1 MKRKRTSASSDGA
14 GDEAA
19 PSLEARFAEGQ
30 HRLNERRRRLIQAI
44 LDSPDETYYLSSRD
58 LAKRYNVDAATIVRT
73 IQALGYDRFADFVAD
88 LRRHFVTR
96 ITPYTMMKAAA
107 QKKESVADYI
117 HHSLE
122 KDAENLNLLRST
134 LDTERVIEF
143 ARLVHRSRRIL
154 VVGLDYAA
162 SLAWALAYALVRLGF
177 DAEAPVGSSGNV
189 QHKVRVLTSNDLL
202 VAISFGRGLRDTVE
216 AVLKARGEGV
226 PTFGITDGD
235 ATPVARH
242 SDTYVVAST
251 ARISYLDSYVAP
263 MAAIDALLVACAHLE
278 PKRSLA
284 LLRRADEEYGPGS
297 RWYQEP
303 QPARGAAARQ
313 AAAPRRRPAR
323 KGRSHG

>member
-14 GDEAA
+14 GREEAA

-30 HRLNERRRRLIQAI
+30 HRLNERRRRLIQSI
-44 LDSPDETYYLSSRD
+44 LDTPDETYYLSSRD
-58 LAKRYNVDAATIVRT
+58 LAKRYGVDAATIVRT
-73 IQALGYDRFADFVAD
+73 IQALGYDRFADFAAD
-88 LRRHFVTR
+88 LRSHFVTR

-162 SLAWALAYALVRLGF
+162 SLAWSLAYGLVRLGF

-189 QHKVRVLTSNDLL
+189 QHKVRVLTADDLL

-216 AVLKARGEGV
+216 AALRARGEGV

-242 SDTYVVAST
+242 SDTHVVAST

-263 MAAIDALLVACAHLE
+263 MAAIDAMLVACAHLE

-303 QPARGAAARQ
+303 QPARAPARRGDVV
-313 AAAPRRRPAR
+313 RRRPSG
-323 KGRSHG
+323 K

>member
-14 GDEAA
+14 GREAPA
-19 PSLEARFAEGQ
+19 PTLEARFAEGQ

-73 IQALGYDRFADFVAD
+73 IQALGYDKFADFAAD

-162 SLAWALAYALVRLGF
+162 SLAWALAYGLVRLGF

-189 QHKVRVLTSNDLL
+189 QHKVRVLTGDDLL

-216 AVLKARGEGV
+216 AAMKARGAGV
-226 PTFGITDGD
+226 PTFGITDSD

-242 SDTYVVAST
+242 SDTYLAAST
-251 ARISYLDSYVAP
+251 ARTSYLDSYVAP

-297 RWYQEP
+297 RWHQEP
-303 QPARGAAARQ
+303 QPARGSAPRERAT
-313 AAAPRRRPAR
+313 PRRRPAR
-323 KGRSHG
+323 K